1 MTGGG
6 YSPSALPVQETG
18 GIIRRGYRGGKG
30 VKSVFVCLHVC
41 ELGDRPA
48 TLSRVYPASCPMCAG
63 GDVLESPETMKGME
77 R

>member
-18 GIIRRGYRGGKG
+18 GIIRRGYRGGKS

-41 ELGDRPA
+41 
-48 TLSRVYPASCPMCAG
+48 
-63 GDVLESPETMKGME
+63 
-77 R
+77 